1 MKLIVCAACSAA
13 LFAICIGTVRAQ
25 VTASAPMPNT
35 PLPASAMTSLPM
47 QPKAD
52 PAHPPAPPPR
62 APHPSRSRAHING
75 PYPAPDD
82 SSLVVYDY
90 DPDYRYPVLVRTNEE
105 THLVF
110 GSDEEVVGVY
120 LSDTGKRWL
129 EHTALTKR
137 DVFIEAR
144 LPALDNA
151 ATVITTRRRYE
162 LDLRSSDNDAAYQ
175 RVSWHYLDTDAQ
187 MTAGQVSPFGI
198 EYPDNVP
205 GANTGGRADADAQT
219 GAQAEPSTGDVRAAG
234 PRITLDHAN
243 FDYRVEGSAPFAP
256 VTVFDDGRFTYLQF
270 PHHAELPAILVMDE
284 KGQAEIAS
292 FIPLGDDFFEVQ
304 QITTYGLLLRR
315 GKEEVRVFNGRG
327 HGCGLFGCDS
337 TRMKNIYGKS

>member
-1 MKLIVCAACSAA
+1 MKLVVSTAFGAA
-13 LFAICIGTVRAQ
+13 LF
-25 VTASAPMPNT
+25 TACVCTAWARVAASEAAPVA
-35 PLPASAMTSLPM
+35 PLPTSAVTVIAPQPM
-47 QPKAD
+47 VNTQ
-52 PAHPPAPPPR
+52 R
-62 APHPSRSRAHING
+62 APATRARASHSSTSRARING

-90 DPDYRYPVLVRTNEE
+90 DADYRYPVLVRTNEE

-151 ATVITTRRRYE
+151 VTVITTRRRYE
-162 LDLRSSDNDAAYQ
+162 LDLRSSDHDAAYQ

-198 EYPDNVP
+198 EYPGNVP
-205 GANTGGRADADAQT
+205 GANIA
-219 GAQAEPSTGDVRAAG
+219 AQAEGGTPTDSSASGDARAAG
-234 PRITLDHAN
+234 PRISLDHAN

-304 QITTYGLLLRR
+304 QSTTYGLLLRR
-315 GKEEVRVFNGRG
+315 GKEEVRIFNGRG

-337 TRMKNIYGKS
+337 ARMKNIYGKS

>member
-1 MKLIVCAACSAA
+1 MKLVVSAAFGAA
-13 LFAICIGTVRAQ
+13 LFTACICTASAQ
-25 VTASAPMPNT
+25 VTATEAAPAA
-35 PLPASAMTSLPM
+35 PLPASAVTTIAPQSTENTQHAP
-47 QPKAD
+47 AARARA
-52 PAHPPAPPPR
+52 AHPSA
-62 APHPSRSRAHING
+62 SRARING

-82 SSLVVYDY
+82 ASLVVYDY

-110 GSDEEVVGVY
+110 GTDEEVVGVY

-151 ATVITTRRRYE
+151 ATIITTRRRYE
-162 LDLRSSDNDAAYQ
+162 LDLRSSDNNAAYQ

-187 MTAGQVSPFGI
+187 MTAGLVSPFGI
-198 EYPDNVP
+198 EYPGNVP
-205 GANTGGRADADAQT
+205 NANSGAQTDINAQT
-219 GAQAEPSTGDVRAAG
+219 GSPTAGNVRA
-234 PRITLDHAN
+234 PVSRITLDHAN

-270 PHHAELPAILVMDE
+270 PHHVELPAILVMDE
-284 KGQAEIAS
+284 KRQAEIAS
-292 FIPLGDDFFEVQ
+292 FIPLGNDFFEVQ

-315 GKEEVRVFNGRG
+315 GKEEVRIFNGHG

-337 TRMKNIYGKS
+337 SRMKNIYGKS